1 MKRMGKRQALQL
13 ICIAGLVMTATG
25 VLAQDGN
32 QDGASIEGT
41 WLARVTIPNPPP
53 GVPNTFLSLHTFTR
67 TGEAIEANS
76 TTQDRSVVLGEW
88 ARAAAPRQFVRTLT
102 NFVYGSGHVFTS
114 FTRVTTVI
122 ELAVGG
128 ETYTA
133 TSHFENYDPNGVLLN
148 SGDTTAVAHRCGAGD
163 SIPSC
168 IPQ

>member
-1 MKRMGKRQALQL
+1 MKCIGKRKALQL
-13 ICIAGLVMTATG
+13 ICIAGLTVTATG
-25 VLAQDGN
+25 ALAQDDN
-32 QDGASIEGT
+32 QDGSIEGT

-53 GVPNTFLSLHTFTR
+53 GVPNTFLSLHTFMR

-122 ELAVGG
+122 ELAPGG
-128 ETYTA
+128 ETYSA
-133 TSHFENYDPNGVLLN
+133 TSHFQNYDANGVLLN
-148 SGDTTAVAHRCGAGD
+148 SGDTTAVARRCGMDG